1 MNLEPETLSAPQRD
15 EHSSAES
22 EQEEHS
28 VIERAD
34 ILRIALVVAAA
45 VFVWLVPRWGWVGTA
60 GVLVGGFPIFAEAYE
75 NLRERRMTMEL
86 SMTLALVAALVIR
99 EFFTALIIT
108 LFVLVAEILE
118 GLTVSRGRQAIA
130 DLLQFLPSTALLLL
144 NGEFVECPI
153 AAVRAGDRVL
163 IRPGSRIPVDGK
175 VVAGASNVEE
185 AAITGEP
192 MPQEKLPGALV
203 YAGTLNQTGALEVEV
218 ERVGKET
225 TYGRIV
231 EAVEK
236 AERTRA
242 PIQKTA
248 DRLAGYLVYF
258 ALGAALLTFLIT
270 HNARS
275 TISVIIVAGACGI
288 AAGTPLAIL
297 GAVGR
302 AARQGAVIKGG
313 LYLEL
318 LACIDTVLLD
328 KTGTLTIGVP
338 SVQQVIPTAGRSA
351 EEVLQVAASIE
362 MLSEHPLAAAVVQC
376 AKAHKLE
383 PRQASG
389 FHYSVGRGVAAVIEG
404 KTVRVGN
411 AAFLV
416 EHGIAAPEET
426 ATAGTLLFVAA
437 DREFLGS
444 LVVADSLRPEAIQ
457 AADDLRRMGLSLE
470 LLTGDTQ
477 QAANELGKQA
487 AFARVSGQMLPEDKL
502 RRVEEL
508 VAANKTVAMIGDGI
522 NDAPALARA
531 QVGVAMGSGTAVA
544 RESADVVL
552 IGNDLN
558 RFVETVRIARR
569 CLSIIYQ
576 NFYGTLAVDA
586 AGMALAAVGVLSPL
600 LAAFIHV
607 SSELTFILNS
617 TRMLANKRTDVA
629 AEAVTLPT
637 PMLGVPECA
646 GFPMESSSRS
656 KSTGFW

>member
-45 VFVWLVPRWGWVGTA
+45 VFVWFVPRWGWVGTA

-192 MPQEKLPGALV
+192 MPQEKLPGAPV

-318 LACIDTVLLD
+318 LACLDTVLLD

-629 AEAVTLPT
+629 AEAVTLHT

>member
-318 LACIDTVLLD
+318 LACLDTVLLD

-629 AEAVTLPT
+629 AEAVTLHT

>member
-1 MNLEPETLSAPQRD
+1 MNAP
-15 EHSSAES
+15 AERGS
-22 EQEEHS
+22 IENTTTIDSNVELEQEDHA

-34 ILRIALVVAAA
+34 LLRIAFVIVVAGI
-45 VFVWLVPRWGWVGTA
+45 VWFTPQLSWLGIG
-60 GVLVGGFPIFAEAYE
+60 GVLVGGFPIFAEAFK

-86 SMTLALVAALVIR
+86 SMTLALLAALVIR

-130 DLLQFLPSTALLLL
+130 DLLQYLPSTAVVLLS
-144 NGEFVECPI
+144 GEFVECPI
-153 AAVRAGDRVL
+153 GAVSPGDRVL

-175 VVAGASNVEE
+175 VIAGSSSVEE

-192 MPQEKLPGALV
+192 LPQEKAQDSSV
-203 YAGTLNQTGALEVEV
+203 YAGTMNQTGALEVRV
-218 ERVGKET
+218 EKVGRET

-236 AERTRA
+236 AERSRA

-258 ALGAALLTFLIT
+258 ALGAALLTFLLT

-302 AARQGAVIKGG
+302 AARQGAIIKGG

-318 LACIDTVLLD
+318 LARIDTVVLD
-328 KTGTLTIGVP
+328 KTGTLTLGSP
-338 SVQQVIPTAGRSA
+338 SVRHVVPVPGRSVS
-351 EEVLQVAASIE
+351 EVLQLAASVE
-362 MLSEHPLAAAVVQC
+362 RLSEHPLASAVMAA
-376 AKAHKLE
+376 AKEGNLAPL
-383 PRQASG
+383 AATG
-389 FHYSVGRGVAAVIEG
+389 FDYIVGRGVAAKIDGDTVLVGSAEFLTENGISVPAVKTTEG
-404 KTVRVGN
+404 TS
-411 AAFLV
+411 
-416 EHGIAAPEET
+416 
-426 ATAGTLLFVAA
+426 LFVAQDGQFVGTLA
-437 DREFLGS
+437 
-444 LVVADSLRPEAIQ
+444 VADALRPEAIQ
-457 AADDLRRMGLSLE
+457 AVAALRAMGLWLE

-477 QAANELGKQA
+477 QAANELAKQA
-487 AFARVSGQMLPEDKL
+487 AFDRVSGQMLPEDKL
-502 RRVEEL
+502 RRVDEL
-508 VAANKTVAMIGDGI
+508 IAEKKTVAMIGDGI

-552 IGNDLN
+552 IGNDLSK
-558 RFVETVRIARR
+558 FVETVRIARKCR
-569 CLSIIYQ
+569 SIIYQ
-576 NFYGTLAVDA
+576 NFYGTLGVDA
-586 AGMALAAVGVLSPL
+586 VGIILASVGLLNPL

-607 SSELTFILNS
+607 TSELTFILNS
-617 TRMLANKRTDVA
+617 TRLLARREPRESEKIRVQGA
-629 AEAVTLPT
+629 RFVREGAV
-637 PMLGVPECA
+637 
-646 GFPMESSSRS
+646 
-656 KSTGFW
+656 

>member
-1 MNLEPETLSAPQRD
+1 MTRPAEHAPV
-15 EHSSAES
+15 ESTESCCES
-22 EQEEHS
+22 EHEGHG

-34 ILRIALVVAAA
+34 ILQITLVVVVAGI
-45 VFVWLVPRWGWVGTA
+45 VWFVPHLRWLGIA
-60 GVLVGGFPIFAEAYE
+60 GVLVGGFPIFAEAFE

-99 EFFTALIIT
+99 EFFTALVIT

-130 DLLQFLPSTALLLL
+130 DLLQYLPSTAVVLL

-153 AAVRAGDRVL
+153 GAVRTGDRVL

-175 VVAGASNVEE
+175 VVAGTSTVEE

-192 MPQEKLPGALV
+192 LPQEKSQGSSV
-203 YAGTLNQTGALEVEV
+203 FAGTMNQTGALEVNV
-218 ERVGKET
+218 ERVGRET
-225 TYGRIV
+225 TFGRIV

-236 AERTRA
+236 AERSRA

-258 ALGAALLTFLIT
+258 ALGAALLTFLVT

-302 AARQGAVIKGG
+302 AARQGAIIKGG

-318 LACIDTVLLD
+318 LSRIDTVLLD
-328 KTGTLTIGVP
+328 KTGTLTLGVP
-338 SVQQVIPTAGRSA
+338 SVRQVIAAKGHSA
-351 EEVLQVAASIE
+351 SEVLQLAASVE
-362 MLSEHPLAAAVVQC
+362 HLSEHPLAAAVLAA
-376 AKAHKLE
+376 AKQQNLE
-383 PRQASG
+383 PLEAIK
-389 FHYSVGRGVAAVIEG
+389 FEYIVGRGVSASVDA
-404 KTVRVGN
+404 KTVLVGSS
-411 AAFLV
+411 AFLAQN
-416 EHGIAAPEET
+416 GISVPEAEIT
-426 ATAGTLLFVAA
+426 EGTSLHVAHAGQY
-437 DREFLGS
+437 LGS
-444 LVVADSLRPEAIQ
+444 LTVADSIRPEAVQ
-457 AADDLRRMGLSLE
+457 AVAELRRMGLWLE

-477 QAANELGKQA
+477 QAATELGKQA
-487 AFARVSGQMLPEDKL
+487 AFDRVSGQMLPEDKL
-502 RRVEEL
+502 RRVDEL
-508 VAANKTVAMIGDGI
+508 IAENKTVAMIGDGI

-552 IGNDLN
+552 IGNDLSK
-558 RFVETVRIARR
+558 FVATVKIARKCR
-569 CLSIIYQ
+569 SIICQ
-576 NFYGTLAVDA
+576 NFYGTLAVDM
-586 AGMALAAVGVLSPL
+586 AGMALASLGFLNPL

-607 SSELTFILNS
+607 TSELTFILNS
-617 TRMLANKRTDVA
+617 TRLLARPQPRTLEERGVRGDYLVRERA
-629 AEAVTLPT
+629 A
-637 PMLGVPECA
+637 
-646 GFPMESSSRS
+646 
-656 KSTGFW
+656 

>member
-1 MNLEPETLSAPQRD
+1 MSTQEDGQVLESREFG
-15 EHSSAES
+15 ES
-22 EQEEHS
+22 PACADACDQSDHESHGM
-28 VIERAD
+28 IEWAD
-34 ILRIALVVAAA
+34 VLRIALVIVVAA
-45 VFVWLVPRWGWVGTA
+45 VVWIIPKFGWLGIA
-60 GVLVGGFPIFAEAYE
+60 GVLIGGFPIFAEALE

-130 DLLQFLPSTALLLL
+130 DLLQYLPSTALLSL

-153 AAVRAGDRVL
+153 AAVSSGDRVL
-163 IRPGSRIPVDGK
+163 IRPGSRIPVDGT
-175 VVAGASNVEE
+175 VVAGFSTVEE

-192 MPQEKLPGALV
+192 LPQEKPTGSSV
-203 YAGTLNQTGALEVEV
+203 YAGTLNQTGALEVKV

-236 AERTRA
+236 AERSRA

-258 ALGAALLTFLIT
+258 ALGAALLTLLIT

-297 GAVGR
+297 GAVGL
-302 AARQGAVIKGG
+302 AARQGAIIKGG

-318 LACIDTVLLD
+318 LARIDTVLVD
-328 KTGTLTIGVP
+328 KTGTLTLGVP
-338 SVQQVIPTAGRSA
+338 SVQQVIPAPGHSVS
-351 EEVLQVAASIE
+351 EVLQLSASVE
-362 MLSEHPLAAAVVQC
+362 RLSEHPLAAAVLNAAREQG
-376 AKAHKLE
+376 LE
-383 PRQASG
+383 PLPASG
-389 FHYSVGRGVAAVIEG
+389 FQYIVGRGVSASINEKPIRIGSATFLAENFILVPNVATTEG
-404 KTVRVGN
+404 TS
-411 AAFLV
+411 
-416 EHGIAAPEET
+416 
-426 ATAGTLLFVAA
+426 LFVAV
-437 DREFLGS
+437 DGQFLGT
-444 LVVADSLRPEAIQ
+444 LVVADSLRPEAVQ
-457 AADDLRRMGLSLE
+457 AVSALRDMGLWLE

-477 QAANELGKQA
+477 QTANELAKQA
-487 AFARVSGQMLPEDKL
+487 VFDRVSGQMLPEDKL

-508 VAANKTVAMIGDGI
+508 VASGKTVAMIGDGI

-558 RFVETVRIARR
+558 KFVETVRIARR
-569 CLSIIYQ
+569 CRSIIYQ
-576 NFYGTLAVDA
+576 NFYGTLTVDA
-586 AGMALAAVGVLSPL
+586 VGMLLASVGFLNPL

-607 SSELTFILNS
+607 TSELTFILNS
-617 TRMLANKRTDVA
+617 TRLLSVNRPSA
-629 AEAVTLPT
+629 AQESVKVPSQL
-637 PMLGVPECA
+637 LGQRA
-646 GFPMESSSRS
+646 A
-656 KSTGFW
+656 

>member
-629 AEAVTLPT
+629 AEAVTLHT